1 MTCPICDSSRV
12 RPLSSPRRSF
22 YRCGDCAFAWADPA
36 FRLDPEAARVR
47 YALHRNRRDDAG
59 YVAFLGT
66 IIDAALA
73 HTPGARRVLDWG
85 SGPAPVGADLLRE
98 RGLAVSVYDP
108 LYAPVLPEPEAVFD
122 LVFCI
127 EVAEHF
133 ERPLQ
138 DFADLASRLRPGAGL
153 ALHTH
158 LAPEDDEAFLSWWYT
173 EDPTHVSFYTLQ
185 SLTLLADL
193 AALRLD
199 SVTDRRLALFRRPL
213 PVLVVGGMN
222 LDIEGSPDAEMRMRD
237 SNPGRIRFAPGGA
250 GRNVAENLA
259 RLGLPVELVSAVGPD
274 AAGSQVLDQ
283 TAAAGVGVRGVAV
296 LPDRA
301 TSCYLSVLD
310 EAGDMAVAV
319 AGMGIY
325 DAYLPDQAQAALALA
340 EAAARERSFSGP
352 DQTPFSAVVLDGNLL
367 PESLEAV
374 LDRYPDLDAWFDP
387 VSVAKA
393 RRFVEFQDGVL
404 LGRLWAA
411 KPNLLEARA
420 MALAL
425 GFPESPWDSGIPA
438 DVASRLSRARD
449 YAAFLRTRGL
459 PLVLVSLGESGVLW
473 SDAEETALGQPP
485 SQEVVSATGAGDA
498 FLAGALRYTLTGVP
512 AAGAAALLPYACA
525 ASALTLQDAA
535 AVSPRLS
542 ARDLVALTAGWRR
555 DGSFAYVLL
564 PEQEN
569 A

>member
-1 MTCPICDSSRV
+1 MTCPICDSSHIRAIA
-12 RPLSSPRRSF
+12 SRRRF
-22 YRCGDCAFAWADPA
+22 FFRCGGCAFAWADPA
-36 FRLDPEAARVR
+36 TRLDPEAARAR

-59 YVAFLGT
+59 YMAFLGT

-98 RGLAVSVYDP
+98 RGMAVSVYDP

-173 EDPTHVSFYTLQ
+173 EDPTHVSFHTLQ

-199 SVTDRRLALFRRPL
+199 SITDRRLALFRRPL

-296 LPDRA
+296 LA
-301 TSCYLSVLD
+301 GESTSCYVSVLD
-310 EAGDMAVAV
+310 GAGDMAVAV

-325 DAYLPDQAQAALALA
+325 DAYLPDRALAALALA
-340 EAAARERSFSGP
+340 EAAARERSFCGP

-367 PESLEAV
+367 PECLEAV
-374 LDRYPDLDAWFDP
+374 LDRYPGLDAWFDP
-387 VSVAKA
+387 VSAAKA
-393 RRFVEFQDGVL
+393 RRFAVYKDGVL
-404 LGRLWAA
+404 LGRLQAA

-420 MALAL
+420 LAL
-425 GFPESPWDSGIPA
+425 GFPETPVDAA
-438 DVASRLSRARD
+438 DDASTRLARARE
-449 YAAFLRTRGL
+449 YADFLRSRGL
-459 PLVLVSLGESGVLW
+459 PLVLVSLGGEGVLW
-473 SDAEETALGQPP
+473 SDAVETILGRPP
-485 SQEVVSATGAGDA
+485 SLAAVSATGAGDA
-498 FLAGALRYTLTGVP
+498 FLAGALRYMLTAVP

-542 ARDLVALTAGWRR
+542 ARDLVALTTGWRR
-555 DGSFAYVLL
+555 DGSFASVILS
-564 PEQEN
+564 EQER
-569 A
+569 AR